1 MATAAELKHIF
12 QDGWNRPDRV
22 ENYVRNVA
30 HGEFEDAAS
39 LRAWRECLEPRPG
52 GRRPAH
58 DPQRGNRPGRLR
70 LPVYADGTRLHGAGL
85 LPADVAGGPR
95 PRGGL
100 GVGLRVRLRRCRRAA
115 FQPETFDII
124 SSRHLLFNLPHPGL
138 AVRRWVR
145 LLKPGGRMILIGDAA
160 GGGHRSP
167 RSIADVRSNLDSS
180 LARLRGNN
188 RPGWRPT
195 ADYMKAVSQCPLFR
209 HSAGAIR
216 RLMEAAGARQ
226 HPRIRPTPSMPPA
239 GENVRRPGAAFPGR
253 TAVSAGRK
261 QKYALAPGG
270 RGRIRTRKIITC
282 LCCGKGVIVILSE
295 AKDIARPQILG
306 QILR

>member
-39 LRAWRECLEPRPG
+39 LRAWRECLDRAWRPAARSRSSTWEPARASSPACIRRWDTPARG
-52 GRRPAH
+52 WTSPSGCCRRPAAA
-58 DPQRGNRPGRLR
+58 RRPWRWTAQFVFGDAEE
-70 LPVYADGTRLHGAGL
+70 P
-85 LPADVAGGPR
+85 P
-95 PRGGL
+95 
-100 GVGLRVRLRRCRRAA
+100 
-115 FQPETFDII
+115 FQPETFDVV

-145 LLKPGGRMILIGDAA
+145 LLKPGGRMILIGDAPEEA
-160 GGGHRSP
+160 PAPTLHR
-167 RSIADVRSNLDSS
+167 RVRSNLDRS

-209 HSAGAIR
+209 HRAGAIPPSWKR
-216 RLMEAAGARQ
+216 PDSTTSAYPTDAIHAARAER
-226 HPRIRPTPSMPPA
+226 TSA
-239 GENVRRPGAAFPGR
+239 GPGR
-253 TAVSAGRK
+253 RSR
-261 QKYALAPGG
+261 PDS
-270 RGRIRTRKIITC
+270 RIC
-282 LCCGKGVIVILSE
+282 W
-295 AKDIARPQILG
+295 
-306 QILR
+306 